1 MAGKPELLETVIGQQ
16 ITLNEAEIARMKDD
30 EAKLEREIGE
40 LG

>member
-1 MAGKPELLETVIGQQ
+1 VAGKPELLERVNGH
-16 ITLNEAEIARMKDD
+16 E

>member
-1 MAGKPELLETVIGQQ
+1 VAGKPELLETVIGQQ
-16 ITLNEAEIARMKDD
+16 IMQIEAEIARMKDK